1 MVFTSFPRHQ
11 LRAQGRRRGRAGI
24 TITSG
29 GSAQQQW
36 QQNSLKYSGLDCQ
49 EPVAEKRTDSYELL
63 DFLSRTAVDSEN
75 QLLNGT
81 WDPGF
86 ATAHRTASGTA
97 AASHSASGAALA
109 SIRGRSK
116 DSLSAPPVVALSGS
130 SGACDPVS
138 LLGQLADS
146 IFSASQS
153 ASLNDFACGMDFDK
167 IKSIVEWEARD
178 AIAAVGYLSIERL
191 ESAHAID
198 PLEHSEHSGYLAAPA
213 IHAEV
218 SQSVGSQPAGSESAV
233 TQSAV
238 RSDSSQSIES
248 EFELVKTSRQ
258 TRTKQ
263 AFDFEFAWARTVY
276 SEQTEHTDAT
286 ESAWQNLPMSVPV
299 PVNDRQPI
307 ESALGLGNSHVSSDL
322 EMAERLDLPLSHSQL
337 LEEGA
342 SSADSAGAFRS
353 MLKEL
358 NEWLSSSQSAIE
370 EASDDLASESVA
382 SESATPLEA
391 EGSSSFTDEFD
402 PSLPKLLQ
410 AAFEADPLNESRGD
424 FGAGGFWDY
433 RLSPSLVP
441 IEAKRQRPMF
451 RRANGKPIN
460 TRTLDNGSRFE
471 CYDSGAVVEKDELG
485 KVTQIRGATGGSVSI
500 YYDRDGN
507 PEGFLRTD
515 AKGRSHSIA
524 ECDRQGVIVRDATG
538 RIRAAGDALCIDP
551 NGCLSVCRSDGQF
564 WSIDLVRG
572 KHIERRRLA
581 DASGVWNIV
590 TAVFAADGFRMTTLF
605 QPVADL
611 PSKDQINSVEDANR
625 VWSNAAVA
633 RSSFRFYG
641 RDGSI
646 IQFESE
652 DELMN
657 LSPSHV
663 WAPGTRRVEP
673 IWKNRHQAGTA
684 WESVQEYVSSY
695 LSN

>member
-1 MVFTSFPRHQ
+1 V
-11 LRAQGRRRGRAGI
+11 
-24 TITSG
+24 
-29 GSAQQQW
+29 
-36 QQNSLKYSGLDCQ
+36 
-49 EPVAEKRTDSYELL
+49 
-63 DFLSRTAVDSEN
+63 
-75 QLLNGT
+75 
-81 WDPGF
+81 
-86 ATAHRTASGTA
+86 
-97 AASHSASGAALA
+97 
-109 SIRGRSK
+109 
-116 DSLSAPPVVALSGS
+116 
-130 SGACDPVS
+130 
-138 LLGQLADS
+138 
-146 IFSASQS
+146 
-153 ASLNDFACGMDFDK
+153 
-167 IKSIVEWEARD
+167 
-178 AIAAVGYLSIERL
+178 
-191 ESAHAID
+191 
-198 PLEHSEHSGYLAAPA
+198 
-213 IHAEV
+213 
-218 SQSVGSQPAGSESAV
+218 
-233 TQSAV
+233 
-238 RSDSSQSIES
+238 
-248 EFELVKTSRQ
+248 
-258 TRTKQ
+258 
-263 AFDFEFAWARTVY
+263 
-276 SEQTEHTDAT
+276 
-286 ESAWQNLPMSVPV
+286 
-299 PVNDRQPI
+299 
-307 ESALGLGNSHVSSDL
+307 
-322 EMAERLDLPLSHSQL
+322 
-337 LEEGA
+337 
-342 SSADSAGAFRS
+342 
-353 MLKEL
+353 
-358 NEWLSSSQSAIE
+358 
-370 EASDDLASESVA
+370 ASERAA
-382 SESATPLEA
+382 SESAASESAASLET
-391 EGSSSFTDEFD
+391 ENSSSFTDEFD

-451 RRANGKPIN
+451 RRTNGKPTN

-515 AKGRSHSIA
+515 AKGRGHSIA

-652 DELMN
+652 DELRN